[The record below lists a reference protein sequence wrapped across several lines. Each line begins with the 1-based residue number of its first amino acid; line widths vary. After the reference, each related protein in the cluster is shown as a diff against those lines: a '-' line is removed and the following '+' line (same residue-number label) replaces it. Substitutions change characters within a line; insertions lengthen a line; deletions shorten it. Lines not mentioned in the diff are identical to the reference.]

1 MVNVGKEI
9 DILWR
14 LIDFNTVEPVVEQ
27 IEGSHPL
34 TEERLVG
41 LFIQRLYAYHGL
53 LVIMA
58 LLHHVALCHNQT
70 GLQVTVRIDGL
81 SHGPGK
87 PLRIHLLET
96 VEVWDVI
103 LCRVAVQLPVD
114 IDAALVLCQGI
125 ALPAFVGRKLW
136 DITVGVCL

>member
-1 MVNVGKEI
+1 MVNVCKEI
-9 DILWR
+9 DILWC
-14 LIDFNTVEPVVEQ
+14 LIDFNTVEAVVEQ
-27 IEGSHPL
+27 VEGSHPL
-34 TEERLVG
+34 TEECRVG
-41 LFIQRLYAYHGL
+41 LFIQCLNTDHGL
-53 LVIMA
+53 LVIVA
-58 LLHHVALCHNQT
+58 LLHHVTLCHNQT
-70 GLQVTVRIDGL
+70 GLQVTVCIDGL
-81 SHGPGK
+81 AHGLCQ

-114 IDAALVLCQGI
+114 IYAALVLCQGI